1 MMALDFFGDYIN
13 EINKAYG
20 RGDATEHTHR
30 PALKKLIVDVSI
42 VMSKIIKNRI
52 AYY

>member
-1 MMALDFFGDYIN
+1 MDAIEVYLA

-30 PALKKLIVDVSI
+30 PALKKVVEGIGRVNMFGGFS
-42 VMSKIIKNRI
+42 
-52 AYY
+52 